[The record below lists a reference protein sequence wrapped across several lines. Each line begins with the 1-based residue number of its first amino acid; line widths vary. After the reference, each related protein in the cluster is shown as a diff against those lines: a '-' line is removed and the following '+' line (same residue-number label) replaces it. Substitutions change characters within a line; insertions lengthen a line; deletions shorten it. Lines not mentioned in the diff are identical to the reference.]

1 MATIRTKFR
10 PSSVEGREGT
20 LYFQIIHGRV
30 ARQINTGYKIFPSE
44 WDEHASE
51 IILSVSDDARRSL
64 LLALKERMKK
74 DVRRLE
80 SIIAGL
86 ERSGGTYP
94 ADSYNFMAFGKRLV
108 EELER
113 VGKKRTAERY
123 TTVLNSFT
131 RFWGRDGDIP
141 LEDIGSTL
149 MLEYE
154 AWLKDKGICPN
165 STSYYMR
172 NLRAVYNRAV
182 DKELT
187 IQRSPC
193 KHVYTG
199 IDKTVKRAVPLKVI
213 RMIRDLDLRI
223 SPGMEYARDM
233 FMLSFYTRGM
243 SFVDIAYLK
252 KADLKS
258 GVLTYRRQKTGR
270 RLSIKWEKPMQE
282 ILDRYGHNDSPYLFP
297 VIKDTA
303 KDAVRQYRSTA
314 HFING
319 KLKEL
324 GKRLGLGMPLTM
336 YVARH
341 AWASIARSKNVPLA
355 TISEAMG
362 HDSENTTKIY
372 LASLDTSQVDK
383 ANDIILKSL

>member
-94 ADSYNFMAFGKRLV
+94 ADRVVEFFHNPPPADSYNFMAFGKRLV

-149 MLEYE
+149 MLEY
-154 AWLKDKGICPN
+154 G
-165 STSYYMR
+165 
-172 NLRAVYNRAV
+172 
-182 DKELT
+182 
-187 IQRSPC
+187 
-193 KHVYTG
+193 
-199 IDKTVKRAVPLKVI
+199 
-213 RMIRDLDLRI
+213 
-223 SPGMEYARDM
+223 GMAE
-233 FMLSFYTRGM
+233 G
-243 SFVDIAYLK
+243 
-252 KADLKS
+252 
-258 GVLTYRRQKTGR
+258 
-270 RLSIKWEKPMQE
+270 
-282 ILDRYGHNDSPYLFP
+282 
-297 VIKDTA
+297 
-303 KDAVRQYRSTA
+303 
-314 HFING
+314 
-319 KLKEL
+319 
-324 GKRLGLGMPLTM
+324 
-336 YVARH
+336 
-341 AWASIARSKNVPLA
+341 
-355 TISEAMG
+355 
-362 HDSENTTKIY
+362 
-372 LASLDTSQVDK
+372 
-383 ANDIILKSL
+383 

>member
-86 ERSGGTYP
+86 ERSGGTYPADRVVEFFHNPPP

-187 IQRSPC
+187 IQRSPF

-341 AWASIARSKNVPLA
+341 A
-355 TISEAMG
+355 
-362 HDSENTTKIY
+362 
-372 LASLDTSQVDK
+372 
-383 ANDIILKSL
+383 